1 MADYDMNLADKILI
15 DYSNELTRILLEG
28 FKMDIDRMCR
38 FVKDYQRK
46 YLLIKE
52 AGATE
57 KQLKAFTPLKWWEM
71 SKIDTRFKLII
82 LRCEDE

>member
-1 MADYDMNLADKILI
+1 MADYDMNLADKTLI
-15 DYSNELTRILLEG
+15 DYSNILTRILLEG
-28 FKMDIDRMCR
+28 KMDIDRVCL

-57 KQLKAFTPLKWWEM
+57 EQLKGYTPLKWWEM
-71 SKIDTRFKLII
+71 SKIDTGIKVI
-82 LRCEDE
+82 LVRCEDE